1 MAEASFTLKAI
12 DATKAAFTAVQNSL
26 GKLEKSTQGLSKIT
40 KLAFG
45 GEAVMGA
52 LNMMKQRLDKVA
64 TAGEEVGFSDEQIV
78 AAMEMQNLV
87 EGTLNFFMKLPLAL
101 AQVGISMGN
110 AFSPLTK
117 DEISKK
123 LDDLK
128 LVRFKKEIEA
138 SGVTLAEL
146 KKDFDQIGMSQEK
159 LTAAKKNLAVTLGA
173 ELEAMRGK
181 GDPVATAKKE
191 IEVQKVL
198 NDLKKDDTTETQ
210 KLNDLQ
216 KQAGALRAQS
226 MPQDLKQ
233 MQLRLAADKERL
245 SALTFGAKEAK
256 PFSLDMKA
264 EEKTTAQK
272 IKDQEEMIRLLP
284 QVAAEEEK
292 INALMKE
299 QNRLF
304 YDAGNILASGFE
316 DAIFSGQK
324 LGEVIRSLG
333 MDLMRMVFQQTV
345 TAPLAAGISGAI
357 LKGFGARAMGGPVNS
372 GSPYVVG
379 EKGPELFVPHSSG
392 SIVPNGAMGSSGG
405 GTGGVTVNYNIA
417 AGVSRAELVPILEQE
432 RRRLKA
438 EIPDMVRR
446 GGSYRSA
453 FA

>member
-1 MAEASFTLKAI
+1 MAEASFTLKAV
-12 DATKAAFTAVQNSL
+12 DATKAAFAAVQNSL

-117 DEISKK
+117 DEIRKK

-128 LVRFKKEIEA
+128 FVRSKKEIEA
-138 SGVTLAEL
+138 FGATLTEL
-146 KKDFDQIGMSQEK
+146 KKDFDQIGMSQEN
-159 LTAAKKNLAVTLGA
+159 LTAAKRNLAATLGA

-198 NDLKKDDTTETQ
+198 NDLRKDEVSEADKLKKVTEQ
-210 KLNDLQ
+210 L
-216 KQAGALRAQS
+216 GVVQS
-226 MPQDLKQ
+226 QTSVATIQ
-233 MQLRLAADKERL
+233 QLRSNLQADKERV
-245 SALTFGAKEAK
+245 SALLGGREAFGLSRDVPEENTQIQIRTKEQ
-256 PFSLDMKA
+256 LL
-264 EEKTTAQK
+264 E
-272 IKDQEEMIRLLP
+272 LLP
-284 QVAAEEEK
+284 RIQAREEK

-304 YDAGNILASGFE
+304 DEAGQILATGFE
-316 DAIFSGQK
+316 DAILSGQK
-324 LGEVIRSLG
+324 LSEVLRAIG
-333 MDLMRMVFQQTV
+333 QDLVRLVFSNMITQ
-345 TAPLAAGISGAI
+345 PLAKGIGTFLSGM
-357 LKGFGARAMGGPVNS
+357 RAEGGPV
-372 GSPYVVG
+372 GAGGAYVVG

-392 SIVPNGAMGSSGG
+392 SIVPNGAMGSSSGG
-405 GTGGVTVNYNIA
+405 AGGVTVNYNIA

>member
-12 DATKAAFTAVQNSL
+12 DATKAAFASVQNSL

-117 DEISKK
+117 DEIRKK

-138 SGVTLAEL
+138 SGETLAEL

-159 LTAAKKNLAVTLGA
+159 LTAAKRNLAVTLGA
-173 ELEAMRGK
+173 ELDAMRGQ

-245 SALTFGAKEAK
+245 SALTFGGKEVQ
-256 PFSLDMKA
+256 PFALNMKA
-264 EEKTTAQK
+264 EDKSTAQK

-304 YDAGNILASGFE
+304 DDAGQILATGFE
-316 DAIFSGQK
+316 DAILSGQK
-324 LGEVIRSLG
+324 LSEVLRAIG
-333 MDLMRMVFQQTV
+333 QDLVRLVFSNMVTQ
-345 TAPLAAGISGAI
+345 PLAKGIGTFLSGM
-357 LKGFGARAMGGPVNS
+357 RAEGGPVNA
-372 GSPYVVG
+372 GGAYMVG
-379 EKGPELFVPHSSG
+379 EKGPELFVPSSSG

-405 GTGGVTVNYNIA
+405 GSGGVTVNYNIA
-417 AGVSRAELVPILEQE
+417 AGVSRAELVPLLEQE

>member
-12 DATKAAFTAVQNSL
+12 DATKAAFASVQNSL

-117 DEISKK
+117 DEIRKK

-138 SGVTLAEL
+138 SGETLAEL

-159 LTAAKKNLAVTLGA
+159 LTAAKRNLAVTLGA
-173 ELEAMRGK
+173 ELDAMRGQ

-245 SALTFGAKEAK
+245 SALTFGGKEVQ
-256 PFSLDMKA
+256 PFALNMKA
-264 EEKTTAQK
+264 EDKSTAQK

-304 YDAGNILASGFE
+304 DDAGQILATGFE
-316 DAIFSGQK
+316 DAILSGQK
-324 LGEVIRSLG
+324 LSEVLRAIG
-333 MDLMRMVFQQTV
+333 QDLVRLVFSNMVTQ
-345 TAPLAAGISGAI
+345 PLAKGIGTFLSGM
-357 LKGFGARAMGGPVNS
+357 RAEGGPVNA
-372 GSPYVVG
+372 GGAYMVG
-379 EKGPELFVPHSSG
+379 EKGPELFVPSSSG

-405 GTGGVTVNYNIA
+405 GSGGVTVNYNIA

>member
-1 MAEASFTLKAI
+1 MAEASFTLKAV
-12 DATKAAFTAVQNSL
+12 DATKAAFASVQNSL

-78 AAMEMQNLV
+78 AAMKMQNLV

-101 AQVGISMGN
+101 AQVGISMSN
-110 AFSPLTK
+110 AFSPLTEG
-117 DEISKK
+117 EIKQK
-123 LDDLK
+123 LDDLRAEK
-128 LVRFKKEIEA
+128 FKKELEA
-138 SGVTLAEL
+138 SGATLSEL

-159 LTAAKKNLAVTLGA
+159 LTEAKRNLAATLGN
-173 ELEAMRGK
+173 ELAAMRGK

-198 NDLKKDDTTETQ
+198 NDLKKDDTSETQ
-210 KLNDLQ
+210 KLADLE

-233 MQLRLAADKERL
+233 MQLKLAGDKERL
-245 SALTFGAKEAK
+245 SALTFGGKEVQ
-256 PFSLDMKA
+256 PFALNMKA

-284 QVAAEEEK
+284 QVAAEQEK

-299 QNRLF
+299 QNKLF
-304 YDAGNILASGFE
+304 DDAGQILATGFE
-316 DAIFSGQK
+316 DAILSGQK
-324 LGEVIRSLG
+324 LSEVLRAIG
-333 MDLMRMVFQQTV
+333 QDLVRLVFSNMITQ
-345 TAPLAAGISGAI
+345 PLAKGIGTFLSGM
-357 LKGFGARAMGGPVNS
+357 RAEGGPV
-372 GSPYVVG
+372 GAGGAYVVG
-379 EKGPELFVPHSSG
+379 EKGPELFVPSSSG

-405 GTGGVTVNYNIA
+405 SAGGVTVNYNIA